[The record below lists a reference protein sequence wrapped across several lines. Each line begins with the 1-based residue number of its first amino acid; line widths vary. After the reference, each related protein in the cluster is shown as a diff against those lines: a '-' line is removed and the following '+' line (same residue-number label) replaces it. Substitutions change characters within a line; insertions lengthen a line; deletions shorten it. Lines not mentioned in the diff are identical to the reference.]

1 MDTFENNGIIEET
14 ANRAGE
20 AAEEIK
26 EGIADAAQETAE
38 AAEETAEQ
46 VTEAAE
52 EQAETVIEET
62 AESAEE
68 AAKEAAEE
76 AAEEAVQAAENA
88 VESGEE
94 TADEAAGEAFREMVE
109 NAKEINE
116 TEQNAEDAVKE
127 KKSPFTIFFDIIS
140 IVSLA
145 TIIVGL
151 AFIFC
156 FRTVGVEG
164 SSMYPTLHDKDRIIL
179 SAFVIEPKQ
188 GDIVVTCQPSAFSY
202 IESTLVKRVIATEG
216 QSVDIDFDQGIVY
229 VDGEALDE
237 PYVNELT
244 HDRESFAPLTVPE
257 DYVFVMG
264 DNRNAST
271 DSRDYRVGLIREDYI
286 MGKALFRIAP
296 FGQFKIG

>member
-1 MDTFENNGIIEET
+1 MDNIEKDGIIEET
-14 ANRAGE
+14 
-20 AAEEIK
+20 EEIK
-26 EGIADAAQETAE
+26 EETSAAAEE
-38 AAEETAEQ
+38 AAEETAEAAET
-46 VTEAAE
+46 VKETVEEAAE
-52 EQAETVIEET
+52 TAEET
-62 AESAEE
+62 
-68 AAKEAAEE
+68 AEE
-76 AAEEAVQAAENA
+76 AAEETAEA
-88 VESGEE
+88 TEEAKESLE
-94 TADEAAGEAFREMVE
+94 EMVE
-109 NAKEINE
+109 AAKEINS
-116 TEQNAEDAVKE
+116 EQADAQDEKE
-127 KKSPFTIFFDIIS
+127 KKSPFSFFFDIAS

-151 AFIFC
+151 AFIFL

-179 SAFVIEPKQ
+179 SAFVIEPKT

-216 QSVDIDFDQGIVY
+216 QSVDIDFTEGVVY
-229 VDGEALDE
+229 VDGVALDE

-244 HDRESFAPLTVPE
+244 HDRESFEPLTVPE

-286 MGKALFRIAP
+286 MGKALFRISP
-296 FGQFKIG
+296 PGQFKIG

>member
-1 MDTFENNGIIEET
+1 MDNIEKDGIIEET
-14 ANRAGE
+14 
-20 AAEEIK
+20 EEIK
-26 EGIADAAQETAE
+26 EETSAAAEE
-38 AAEETAEQ
+38 AAEETAE
-46 VTEAAE
+46 TAE
-52 EQAETVIEET
+52 ETVEETV
-62 AESAEE
+62 EE
-68 AAKEAAEE
+68 ATETAEE
-76 AAEEAVQAAENA
+76 AAETAEEAVEEAA
-88 VESGEE
+88 EE
-94 TADEAAGEAFREMVE
+94 TAEETAEATEEAKESLEEMVE
-109 NAKEINE
+109 AAKEINS
-116 TEQNAEDAVKE
+116 EQADAQDEKE
-127 KKSPFTIFFDIIS
+127 KKSPFSFFFDIAS

-151 AFIFC
+151 AFIFL

-179 SAFVIEPKQ
+179 SAFVIEPKT

-216 QSVDIDFDQGIVY
+216 QSVDIDFTEGIVY
-229 VDGEALDE
+229 VDGVALDE

-244 HDRESFAPLTVPE
+244 HDRESFEPLTVPE

-286 MGKALFRIAP
+286 MGKALFRISP
-296 FGQFKIG
+296 PGQFKIG

>member
-1 MDTFENNGIIEET
+1 MDNIENRDITEET
-14 ANRAGE
+14 ESKIEKTAEETTAEAGE
-20 AAEEIK
+20 TV
-26 EGIADAAQETAE
+26 ADAAAEQVSDLAGNGETDTDSSGPAPEIKDEADADEADADETAAESVGTGTPEESAE
-38 AAEETAEQ
+38 AAESELDKM
-46 VTEAAE
+46 
-52 EQAETVIEET
+52 IESAKEINKGE
-62 AESAEE
+62 ESAEE
-68 AAKEAAEE
+68 SE
-76 AAEEAVQAAENA
+76 
-88 VESGEE
+88 
-94 TADEAAGEAFREMVE
+94 DE
-109 NAKEINE
+109 
-116 TEQNAEDAVKE
+116 E
-127 KKSPFTIFFDIIS
+127 KKSPFTIFFDIAQI
-140 IVSLA
+140 ISLA

-156 FRTVGVEG
+156 FRTVGVSG
-164 SSMYPTLHDKDRIIL
+164 SSMVPTLHDEDRIIL
-179 SAFVIEPKQ
+179 SAFVIEPRQ

-216 QSVDIDFDQGIVY
+216 QSVDIDFDEGIVY
-229 VDGEALDE
+229 VDGEPLDE

>member
-26 EGIADAAQETAE
+26 EEIADAAQETAE

-68 AAKEAAEE
+68 AAE
-76 AAEEAVQAAENA
+76 
-88 VESGEE
+88 
-94 TADEAAGEAFREMVE
+94 EAAGEAFREMVE

>member
-1 MDTFENNGIIEET
+1 MDNIEKNEIIEEAGKAAEEAAPEIKEET
-14 ANRAGE
+14 AQDIKEEVSEVAEEVAEEVTE
-20 AAEEIK
+20 AAEEVA
-26 EGIADAAQETAE
+26 EETAE
-38 AAEETAEQ
+38 AAEEVAEE
-46 VTEAAE
+46 VTEEAAEAEESIDEMVEAAKEINREQEAAE
-52 EQAETVIEET
+52 EE
-62 AESAEE
+62 
-68 AAKEAAEE
+68 
-76 AAEEAVQAAENA
+76 
-88 VESGEE
+88 
-94 TADEAAGEAFREMVE
+94 
-109 NAKEINE
+109 
-116 TEQNAEDAVKE
+116 KE
-127 KKSPFTIFFDIIS
+127 KKSPFSVFFDIAS

-151 AFIFC
+151 AFIFL

-179 SAFVIEPKQ
+179 SAFVIEPKT

-216 QSVDIDFDQGIVY
+216 QSVDIDFVEGVVY
-229 VDGEALDE
+229 VDGVALEE

-244 HDRESFAPLTVPE
+244 HDRESFEPLTVPE

-286 MGKALFRIAP
+286 MGKALFRISP
-296 FGQFKIG
+296 PGHFKIG